1 MIEMPSWWR
10 LACALAAARC
20 ASGLRA
26 PARRAA
32 PRAPRRAS
40 ASEGTI
46 LEAREVANKK
56 AERRRIAS
64 SPTFFRTHGDF
75 KEEQARLAAAATV
88 RPRPRADS
96 GAVILEPPPPPR
108 RPVPIVVDGV

>member
-1 MIEMPSWWR
+1 MTSWR

-20 ASGLRA
+20 ACGLRA
-26 PARRAA
+26 PTRRVA

-40 ASEGTI
+40 ASKGTI

-56 AERRRIAS
+56 AERRRIAA

-75 KEEQARLAAAATV
+75 KEEQAVVQEKMLAEMKSTLL
-88 RPRPRADS
+88 D
-96 GAVILEPPPPPR
+96 
-108 RPVPIVVDGV
+108 